1 MKKIFF
7 ICCILISILSFSQS
21 IKGKV
26 LDENKQPLV
35 GANVYFDG
43 TTIAT
48 ITDEKGNFTLN
59 YSSKINSILAISFI
73 GFQTQFISNVKP
85 NEEINIVLKES
96 LNSLNE
102 VIIKKDRFTRKQ
114 KLQLFREQFL
124 GRSDNAKNTKIEN
137 EDAIYFEYDEK
148 NMTLKAFSDV
158 PLVIINSSLNYKIT
172 YELVNFEAKFYAKTL
187 NSHDVFR
194 SYYAGLTRFEEIL
207 SKSNNTKKREKAY
220 QGSQLH
226 FFRNLVNN
234 IWDKKNFL
242 LFKGSF
248 QDNPNDYFKVT
259 VDNDLYK
266 VEVVKQTKS
275 LASKDFVAEFNLL
288 FDKKKQSKIIFETET
303 FYVDKFGNNSNIEN
317 IIFSGDLSQ
326 QKVGDMLP
334 MNYGIE

>member
-172 YELVNFEAKFYAKTL
+172 YELVNFEAKFSAKTL
-187 NSHDVFR
+187 NSYDVFR